1 MDISVIIPTRERPA
15 KIAEC
20 LRHLRVQRIDPTDS
34 LTGRFEVLV
43 GIDGPDPASAEA
55 AERLWGPGPAHA
67 ELRVIEC
74 PRSGLAAVR
83 NRLLE
88 AARGRWILSINDD
101 VYARPGFIAT
111 HAREQV
117 RALNRGRPA
126 IIVGDSPWR
135 VFPNDSLFDRLIR
148 ETSMI
153 FFYDQMN
160 GCGTGQRG
168 KGAEG
173 QNDADIDWGFRHCFG
188 LNHSVSAGAL
198 KEIGGYAV
206 FPATYGYEDT
216 EAAWRLRE
224 RFGMPVLYRPRASAV
239 HDHRYSPRDYL
250 DREEKLGYAAWGF
263 AHQSPACAREMFGR
277 DITSASEIAYAQEFV
292 ERETKAAERIRETL
306 GGFAGIPADAIAGD
320 HGPCLINAL
329 YEQHLLLKRWLWRR
343 GLLRAAS
350 DAAVLAN
357 AA

>member
-1 MDISVIIPTRERPA
+1 VDISVIIPTRERPA

-20 LRHLRVQRIDPTDS
+20 LRHLRDQSIDPNDG

-43 GIDGPDPASAEA
+43 GIDGPDPDSARA
-55 AERLWGPGPAHA
+55 AEESWGTDPAGA
-67 ELRVIEC
+67 ALRVIEC

-88 AARGRWILSINDD
+88 LARGRWILSINDD

-111 HAREQV
+111 HAREQQ

-126 IIVGDSPWR
+126 IIVGETPWR
-135 VFPNDSLFDRLIR
+135 VFPDDSLFDRLVR

-153 FFYDQMN
+153 FFYDKMKWQS
-160 GCGTGQRG
+160 
-168 KGAEG
+168 AEVAERPSEG
-173 QNDADIDWGFRHCFG
+173 DRDWGFRHCFG

-224 RFGMPVLYRPRASAV
+224 RFGMPVLYRPRASAE

-250 DREEKLGYAAWGF
+250 EREEKLGYAAWGF
-263 AHQSPACAREMFGR
+263 AKQSPACAREMFGH
-277 DITSASEIAYAQEFV
+277 DITAANEIDYSREFV
-292 ERETKAAERIRETL
+292 EREAKAAERLRRTVEGL
-306 GGFAGIPADAIAGD
+306 GAVPARAVSGD
-320 HGPCLINAL
+320 HAPALINAI

-343 GLLRAAS
+343 GLVRAAHEGS
-350 DAAVLAN
+350 IVARAA
-357 AA
+357 